1 MITQQP
7 YTVAP
12 RRSLSLAQC
21 STLAIASY
29 HLHRLSRLGGYPLY
43 RTLTSL
49 LGKAAEVSSQV
60 YCRPDSQIYMPPT
73 GTCLAN
79 TRNRHLRIQKK
90 TSTPFGKTAGALSLV
105 SCRPVSQLPTGTC
118 LTDTR
123 NHLRLRM
130 KTSISLITD
139 ALHN

>member
-1 MITQQP
+1 MLTPPCHRLRWNVGSLIWGMTLVLMITQQP

-60 YCRPDSQIYMPPT
+60 YCRPDSQI
-73 GTCLAN
+73 
-79 TRNRHLRIQKK
+79 
-90 TSTPFGKTAGALSLV
+90 
-105 SCRPVSQLPTGTC
+105 
-118 LTDTR
+118 
-123 NHLRLRM
+123 
-130 KTSISLITD
+130 
-139 ALHN
+139 

>member
-1 MITQQP
+1 MTLVLMITQQP

-49 LGKAAEVSSQV
+49 LGKAAESVVSGLLSPRLSDL
-60 YCRPDSQIYMPPT
+60 YATYGDLPSEHEESSSSDSDED
-73 GTCLAN
+73 LDS
-79 TRNRHLRIQKK
+79 H
-90 TSTPFGKTAGALSLV
+90 SGKQQERCHWSLV
-105 SCRPVSQLPTGTC
+105 AQSLSY
-118 LTDTR
+118 
-123 NHLRLRM
+123 LRGL
-130 KTSISLITD
+130 
-139 ALHN
+139 A